1 MKIIISPAKKMNV
14 DTDTFEIDG
23 LPEFIDDAEILMERI
38 RALSF
43 SEAKALWKC
52 NDKLALLNYE
62 RFQKMDLKRSL
73 TPAVIS
79 YEGLQYQHMAPG
91 VFTTEAL
98 SYIGEHLRILS
109 GFYGLLRPFDGVT
122 PYRLEMQAALSV
134 KGYKDLYDF
143 WDGRLYEKLAD
154 RKSVV

>member
-52 NDKLALLNYE
+52 ND
-62 RFQKMDLKRSL
+62 SW
-73 TPAVIS
+73 
-79 YEGLQYQHMAPG
+79 HC
-91 VFTTEAL
+91 
-98 SYIGEHLRILS
+98 
-109 GFYGLLRPFDGVT
+109 
-122 PYRLEMQAALSV
+122 
-134 KGYKDLYDF
+134 
-143 WDGRLYEKLAD
+143 
-154 RKSVV
+154 